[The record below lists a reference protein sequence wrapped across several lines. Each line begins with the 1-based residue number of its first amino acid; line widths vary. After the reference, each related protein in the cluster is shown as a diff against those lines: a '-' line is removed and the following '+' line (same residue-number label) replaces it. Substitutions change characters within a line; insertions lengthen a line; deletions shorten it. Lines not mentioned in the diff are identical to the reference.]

1 MDYLLPMPKPGDTR
15 METLTFAQLIVMFAA
30 AGVGALFLA
39 AVAVVAYLVFRSKD
53 NDKLQKPK

>member
-1 MDYLLPMPKPGDTR
+1 

-39 AVAVVAYLVFRSKD
+39 VVAYLVFRSKD